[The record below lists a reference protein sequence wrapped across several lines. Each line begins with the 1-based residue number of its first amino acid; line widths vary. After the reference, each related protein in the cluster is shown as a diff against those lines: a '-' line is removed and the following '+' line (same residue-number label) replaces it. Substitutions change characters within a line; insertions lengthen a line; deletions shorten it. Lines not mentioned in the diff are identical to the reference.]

1 MSFSLGMNTIIT
13 LFLLTFQKPGIAA
26 GQPLTASVGLDSL
39 LSKYVSAT
47 GRVDYKSLKI
57 NRLELDSVVAKMEV
71 GPPAD
76 TASKNEK
83 LAFWMNAYNVFT
95 LKLVV
100 DNYPLKRITDLDGG
114 KTWDVRRIEIGGKKY
129 SLNDIENVILRP
141 RFKDARIHFGINCA
155 AKSCP
160 PLHNQAFSAE
170 NVQSLLTVRT
180 RKFIRSSANELAE
193 NQVTVSKVFDWYAA
207 DFGSL
212 VEFLNRYSKVKIAA
226 DAAVSFKDYDW
237 SLNE

>member
-13 LFLLTFQKPGIAA
+13 LFLLTFQKPGIGVA
-26 GQPLTASVGLDSL
+26 QQMPASVSLDSL

-47 GRVDYKSLKI
+47 GRVDYKSLKN
-57 NRLELDSVVAKMEV
+57 NRAELDSVVARFEA
-71 GPPAD
+71 GPPSD
-76 TASKNEK
+76 SASRNEK
-83 LAFWMNAYNVFT
+83 LAFWLNAYNLFT
-95 LKLVV
+95 LKLVIE
-100 DNYPLKRITDLDGG
+100 NYPLKRITDLDGG

-141 RFKDARIHFGINCA
+141 RFNDARIHFAVNCA

-160 PLHNQAFSAE
+160 PLLNQAFSAE
-170 NVQSLLTVRT
+170 NVQSLLTKRT

-193 NQVTVSKVFDWYAA
+193 NQVTVSKIFDWYAA

-212 VEFLNRYSKVKIAA
+212 PAFLNRYSNVKIAPTA
-226 DAAVSFKDYDW
+226 TVLFKEYDW

>member
-1 MSFSLGMNTIIT
+1 
-13 LFLLTFQKPGIAA
+13 
-26 GQPLTASVGLDSL
+26 
-39 LSKYVSAT
+39 
-47 GRVDYKSLKI
+47 
-57 NRLELDSVVAKMEV
+57 
-71 GPPAD
+71 
-76 TASKNEK
+76 
-83 LAFWMNAYNVFT
+83 MNAYNVFT

-160 PLHNQAFSAE
+160 PLLNQAFSAE

-193 NQVTVSKVFDWYAA
+193 NQVTVSKIFDWYAA
-207 DFGSL
+207 DFGDL
-212 VEFLNRYSKVKIAA
+212 PTFLNRYSKVKIAA
-226 DAAVSFKDYDW
+226 AATVLFKEYDW